1 MKFIR
6 TALFAPGSNKRVM
19 QKALASGSDAVI
31 LDLEDSVSL
40 ADKETA
46 RHQVAQ
52 TIQEAVTTMGVKKPI
67 IIVRVNATETGLL
80 HDDVKAV
87 AIDGLDLIM
96 LPKAET
102 IEEIKVLSKWL
113 DEIESK
119 NSNNRVELALQIETA
134 LGIYRCFEL
143 IKASNRVSMTC
154 IGSARDGDLQNDLGC
169 GWSIE
174 GTELLYARSK
184 MLLDTRAAGNVL
196 PLDGV
201 FSDLGDDAGFL
212 KDSMLSASLGY
223 VGRTIIHPK
232 QMDAV
237 QDAYGVNARDV
248 AYYKRVVKEFEE
260 AEKLGIAAIT
270 IDSKLIDYAMYKQA
284 KRILEISALEG

>member
-102 IEEIKVLSKWL
+102 IEEVKVLSKWL

>member
-52 TIQEAVTTMGVKKPI
+52 TIQEAGTTMGVKKPI

-80 HDDVKAV
+80 HDDVKAI

-113 DEIESK
+113 DDIESK
-119 NSNNRVELALQIETA
+119 NSINRVELALQIETA

-237 QDAYGVNARDV
+237 QDAYGINPRDV

-260 AEKLGIAAIT
+260 AEKLGIAAIK

-284 KRILEISALEG
+284 KRILGIYALEG

>member
-6 TALFAPGSNKRVM
+6 TALFAPGSNMRVM

-31 LDLEDSVSL
+31 LDLEDSVSI
-40 ADKETA
+40 ADKYTA

-52 TIQEAVTTMGVKKPI
+52 TIRDAVRTMGEKKPI

-80 HDDVKAV
+80 HEDVKTV
-87 AIDGLDLIM
+87 AIEGLDLIM

-102 IEEIKVLSKWL
+102 IEEIKILSKWL
-113 DEIESK
+113 DDIESK
-119 NSNNRVELALQIETA
+119 NNINHIELALQIETA

-143 IKASNRVSMTC
+143 IKATNRVSMTC
-154 IGSARDGDLQNDLGC
+154 IGSARDGDLQNNLGC
-169 GWSIE
+169 GWSID
-174 GTELLYARSK
+174 GIELLYARSK
-184 MLLDTRAAGNVL
+184 MLLDTRAAGNVQ

-201 FSDLGDDAGFL
+201 FSDLGDDAGLL
-212 KDSMLSASLGY
+212 KDSRLSASLGY

-237 QDAYGVNARDV
+237 RGAYGISARDV
-248 AYYKRVVKEFEE
+248 VYYKRIVQEFED
-260 AEKLGIAAIT
+260 AEKIGVAAIT
-270 IDSKLIDYAMYKQA
+270 IDGKLVDYAMYKQA
-284 KRILEISALEG
+284 NRILEISVL